1 MAFHVHSDKPFFDL
15 VIGDKTYS
23 SWSMRAWL
31 VAVQSGLPFKE
42 INIKL
47 DVKNTAAQIAKYT
60 DSGKVPVLKQG
71 KRVIWDSLAI
81 AEYLNE
87 ISPEAKLW
95 PEDAGTRALARSYA
109 AEMHSGFSSL
119 RTELSMDLKRTQP
132 VRHITEATARDIE
145 RLLKMWKDALK
156 VSEGPFLFG
165 DFCIADAFFAPVVM
179 RLVYYGIKIND
190 RMIKQYMQ
198 NIQDHHGVQFW
209 VEDAKSE
216 KAKPIE
222 FK

>member
-1 MAFHVHSDKPFFDL
+1 MAYHVHSDKPYFDL

-47 DVKNTAAQIAKYT
+47 DDTKTAANIAKYT
-60 DSGKVPVLKQG
+60 DSAKVPVLKQG

-87 ISPEAKLW
+87 LSPHAHLW

-109 AEMHSGFSSL
+109 AEMHSGFPNL
-119 RTELSMDLKRTQP
+119 RTSFSMDLKRTTP
-132 VRHITEATARDIE
+132 TRHITDGTRAEIKRI
-145 RLLKMWKDALK
+145 LKMWKDALQ

-165 DFCIADAFFAPVVM
+165 DFCIADAFFAPVVF
-179 RLVYYGIKIND
+179 RFVNYGIKIND
-190 RMIKQYMQ
+190 KAIKQYMK
-198 NIQDHHGVQFW
+198 NIQMHHGVQFW
-209 VEDAKSE
+209 VEDAMKEKS
-216 KAKPIE
+216 KSLE
-222 FK
+222 F